1 MGRTS
6 IRQLA
11 IFVTVACTL
20 AAVGSG
26 LICDQHQP
34 VHRGRDSSRVADER
48 RRVVGKDTE
57 GSVEILR

>member
-20 AAVGSG
+20 AAVDLYVINISPYIVAGIAASG
-26 LICDQHQP
+26 
-34 VHRGRDSSRVADER
+34 
-48 RRVVGKDTE
+48 
-57 GSVEILR
+57 